1 MSVVELL
8 GLVRAGH
15 VNAEYGESVCVFDRD
30 FDATNSVRFEVRH
43 DNCRDSFLP
52 YNCTPTTAT
61 SKCGCGGK
69 AAVGD
74 CSVRV
79 VWVNRL

>member
-1 MSVVELL
+1 MFVVELL

-15 VNAEYGESVCVFDRD
+15 VNAEYGESVCVFVGTLMPQIR
-30 FDATNSVRFEVRH
+30 S
-43 DNCRDSFLP
+43 DSRLDMTTAGIVFFHIM
-52 YNCTPTTAT
+52 CTPTTAT

-79 VWVNRL
+79 VWV